1 MYESKKSQKMV
12 RNPFK
17 KSDGGCSFV
26 FIIVLFVL
34 VQIAYFYFYIEP
46 AYIRDN
52 RQVLIDIAA
61 TRGYKFDKM
70 TGKYMPP
77 LKRQDLELE

>member
-1 MYESKKSQKMV
+1 ML

-26 FIIVLFVL
+26 CVVVLFIL
-34 VQIAYFYFYIEP
+34 VQIAYFYFYLEP

-52 RQVLIDIAA
+52 KKVLIGIAEQK
-61 TRGYKFDKM
+61 GYKFD
-70 TGKYMPP
+70 PVS
-77 LKRQDLELE
+77 